1 MASVPAEGTRF
12 RALRRH
18 AAEAQRQANAAV
30 SGAVQAG
37 QLSRMAAVHQDQG
50 PPHAQHQLPLGA
62 SVRSQSPTGR
72 LRNRRSMGSRGP
84 YDEGAPAL
92 SLGELHRAG
101 RGSAVERGPA
111 VSGPPANRAAVSWG
125 GSGSVGHADPPLYD
139 ARPARGP
146 SDRRGTEAL
155 ARPRSPDGAAP
166 PRQHH
171 PQRDGQDRA
180 CPPRH
185 PSPLLP
191 RPPSLGEMPQTSR
204 TREVQID
211 PTRPPGDVEPP
222 RGPARPAPEPR
233 PGPHPHTPPCDLDDA
248 CRKTRKVTLTCGSGS
263 SPQSP

>member
-1 MASVPAEGTRF
+1 MSAPKG
-12 RALRRH
+12 
-18 AAEAQRQANAAV
+18 AQPYRV
-30 SGAVQAG
+30 FV
-37 QLSRMAAVHQDQG
+37 QDQS
-50 PPHAQHQLPLGA
+50 LPATLCPVDQYEDLARVGE
-62 SVRSQSPTGR
+62 GR
-72 LRNRRSMGSRGP
+72 MEQTAAKV
-84 YDEGAPAL
+84 YAPA
-92 SLGELHRAG
+92 
-101 RGSAVERGPA
+101 PA
-111 VSGPPANRAAVSWG
+111 STNWRMV
-125 GSGSVGHADPPLYD
+125 
-139 ARPARGP
+139 
-146 SDRRGTEAL
+146 L

-180 CPPRH
+180 CPPRR

-263 SPQSP
+263 SPQCP

>member
-1 MASVPAEGTRF
+1 MLKHRRCFRSRWPRGHLAQCAARRYRRYGRVCCCCCRLVSRRLRF
-12 RALRRH
+12 YNLRFIGRGKKALAH
-18 AAEAQRQANAAV
+18 P
-30 SGAVQAG
+30 S
-37 QLSRMAAVHQDQG
+37 
-50 PPHAQHQLPLGA
+50 PLPL
-62 SVRSQSPTGR
+62 SC
-72 LRNRRSMGSRGP
+72 
-84 YDEGAPAL
+84 
-92 SLGELHRAG
+92 
-101 RGSAVERGPA
+101 
-111 VSGPPANRAAVSWG
+111 
-125 GSGSVGHADPPLYD
+125 
-139 ARPARGP
+139 
-146 SDRRGTEAL
+146 DRRGSEAL

-180 CPPRH
+180 CPPRR